1 MKKSR
6 MYRVSQNKNIKL
18 ILFHQIIQSELKIMG
33 LKRFLNHHSKIFL
46 SLIRNNPLLKF
57 IKLA

>member
-1 MKKSR
+1 